1 MAFSTTSIPIY
12 SAQMLVLI
20 SAAAIGAAIFRLPLA
35 RARLAHW
42 RAMVVACLLLP
53 WLATSEWKNLTYAI
67 FTSRISSTACTIT

>member
-42 RAMVVACLLLP
+42 RAMVVACLLL
-53 WLATSEWKNLTYAI
+53 T
-67 FTSRISSTACTIT
+67 